1 MPTAA
6 GLYYFVHGEDLVD
19 RPPVLFL
26 HGAGGS
32 HLSWPPQLRRLNGQ
46 RVFTPDLPGHG
57 KSEGLGSQDIAE
69 YAQAVVEFMKS
80 LRLAS
85 AVIAGCSMGSAIA
98 LSIALRYRKRAL
110 GLVLIGGGAKLRVA
124 ESTLELASNPS
135 LFLPTVETVI
145 DNSYSPNVDPRVK
158 ELAIQQMA
166 ETRQAVLYTDF
177 LACDAFDVM
186 DQVNKIRVPTLLITG
201 SADRMTPP
209 NRAQYLHGQIVGSQL
224 EIVEGAGHMVVVEQT
239 DEVVEL
245 LTPFLDRVLLKSPP

>member
-224 EIVEGAGHMVVVEQT
+224 EIVEGAGHMVVVERT

-245 LTPFLDRVLLKSPP
+245 LTPFLDRVLLESPP

>member
-1 MPTAA
+1 
-6 GLYYFVHGEDLVD
+6 
-19 RPPVLFL
+19 
-26 HGAGGS
+26 
-32 HLSWPPQLRRLNGQ
+32 
-46 RVFTPDLPGHG
+46 VFTPDLPGHG

-224 EIVEGAGHMVVVEQT
+224 EIVEGAGHMVVVERT

-245 LTPFLDRVLLKSPP
+245 LTPFLDRVLLESPP